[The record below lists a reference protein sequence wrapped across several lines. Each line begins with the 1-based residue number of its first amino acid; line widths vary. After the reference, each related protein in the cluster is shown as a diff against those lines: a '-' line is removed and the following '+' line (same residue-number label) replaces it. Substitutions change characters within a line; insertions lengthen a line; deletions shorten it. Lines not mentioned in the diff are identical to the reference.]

1 MQSQSVTS
9 LVIDFLTRVN
19 TPMQQ
24 TKPPVAQYYYSES
37 EWTRLG
43 CGPLPE
49 KRRRDGFQ
57 QAHAK
62 GNPPVDG
69 KAVKGYN

>member
-1 MQSQSVTS
+1 
-9 LVIDFLTRVN
+9 
-19 TPMQQ
+19 MQQ
-24 TKPPVAQYYYSES
+24 TKLPVEQYYYSEE
-37 EWTRLG
+37 EWARLG

>member
-1 MQSQSVTS
+1 VE
-9 LVIDFLTRVN
+9 
-19 TPMQQ
+19 QQ
-24 TKPPVAQYYYSES
+24 KKPPVKQYYYSEE
-37 EWTRLG
+37 EWARLG

-49 KRRRDGFQ
+49 KRRRENFQ

-62 GNPPVDG
+62 GNPAIDG

>member
-1 MQSQSVTS
+1 MTMEQNR
-9 LVIDFLTRVN
+9 L
-19 TPMQQ
+19 
-24 TKPPVAQYYYSES
+24 PVEQYYYSES

-49 KRRRDGFQ
+49 KRQREIFQ

-62 GNPPVDG
+62 GNPIVDG